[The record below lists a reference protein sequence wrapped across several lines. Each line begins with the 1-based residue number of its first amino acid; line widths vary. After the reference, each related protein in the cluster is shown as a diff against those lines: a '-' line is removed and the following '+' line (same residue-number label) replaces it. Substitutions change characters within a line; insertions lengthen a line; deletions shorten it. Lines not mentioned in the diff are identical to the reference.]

1 MVTVPKEKVSEAEQ
15 IWKQHCA
22 PIMIQ
27 QPGYISEQF
36 LRNLDNSGELI
47 SVQTWQDQKAIDQYR
62 AGSGHQDV
70 IKHTRELMGV
80 SKVEVKNYEVSG

>member
-62 AGSGHQDV
+62 AGFGHQDV